1 MVLLI
6 REHRRQPPYRSTD
19 GPYRPAYTR
28 AVMAT
33 IGATTSEPAHPR
45 FAYLRELWSRRE
57 FTWHL
62 ARGNLAAR
70 NADSTLGKVWW
81 ILNPL
86 IMSGVYFV
94 VFGLILTGSE
104 RSKAD
109 FLGYLIIGVFVY
121 RFMSQGLMDA
131 SKLLLNNEKLIVNIR
146 FPRMVLP
153 LAAVIESLTMF
164 VISLPIF
171 YLLVTPI
178 SCIQATGNPE
188 VTCVVPTW
196 RTTILPLNILL
207 LGLFTLGIGALF
219 ARWVLPVRDVR
230 DLIPH
235 LTRIWFYFSP
245 ILWGTERLERFDGF
259 ARTIIELN
267 PMYSFL
273 SLFRFAMIGDP
284 FSSVDLIRAVA
295 WTLVVTT
302 IGIWVFVRNE
312 DDMARYL

>member
-1 MVLLI
+1 MVTVGC
-6 REHRRQPPYRSTD
+6 PTD
-19 GPYRPAYTR
+19 GTDHPAYTR
-28 AVMAT
+28 DVMAT
-33 IGATTSEPAHPR
+33 ISAATSEPTRPR
-45 FAYLRELWSRRE
+45 FAYMRDLWSRRE
-57 FTWHL
+57 FTLHL

-70 NADSTLGKVWW
+70 NAESTLGKVWW

-109 FLGYLIIGVFVY
+109 FLGYLIIGIFVY
-121 RFMSQGLMDA
+121 RFMSQGLIDA
-131 SKLLLNNEKLIVNIR
+131 SKLLMNNEKLIVNIR

-164 VISLPIF
+164 VISLPVF

-178 SCIQATGNPE
+178 SCIQATGNAD

-196 RTTILPLNILL
+196 RTAILPLIVLL
-207 LGLFTLGIGALF
+207 LGMFTLGIGSFF

-230 DLIPH
+230 DVIPH

-245 ILWGTERLERFDGF
+245 ILWGTERLDRFDGL

-273 SLFRFAMIGDP
+273 ALFRFAMISDP
-284 FSSVDLIRAVA
+284 LNSIDVIRAV
-295 WTLVVTT
+295 T
-302 IGIWVFVRNE
+302 
-312 DDMARYL
+312 